1 MAQSAGPGAGSAQP
15 TRPSSG
21 SFCYSWTRSRLCACC
36 RAIPN
41 IQVRTLERPAY
52 EGAERHT
59 ASRVSL
65 QELLGHH
72 PITRVLLQEGE
83 QPFRV
88 PPVER
93 RQGSRVA
100 ASDAPDHREIS
111 F

>member
-1 MAQSAGPGAGSAQP
+1 
-15 TRPSSG
+15 
-21 SFCYSWTRSRLCACC
+21 
-36 RAIPN
+36 
-41 IQVRTLERPAY
+41 
-52 EGAERHT
+52 
-59 ASRVSL
+59 VSL